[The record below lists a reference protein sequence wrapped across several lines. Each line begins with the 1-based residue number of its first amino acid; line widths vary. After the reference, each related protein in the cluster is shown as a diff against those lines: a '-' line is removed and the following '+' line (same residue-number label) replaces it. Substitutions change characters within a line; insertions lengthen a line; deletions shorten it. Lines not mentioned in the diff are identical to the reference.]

1 MTLLGKILTMLILI
15 MSVTFFALSLMVFAT
30 HRNWKEYATSSDPQ
44 KLGLVPQLQQANER
58 LAKANKE
65 IQGLK
70 NSLAAESAARRYV
83 LAALQSKATQ
93 YEELVSTKQKELDN
107 LMADH
112 AKAVQALAT
121 AEQTKDALT
130 NEVAKLR
137 GEIRTAQQARDEVFE
152 KMVALTDSLNQNET
166 LRQSLDTRNK
176 QLADQVTRMKV
187 VMDAKGLREDTLV
200 SHIPPQVEGKV
211 LRVGS
216 KDLLVISLGADVG
229 LKVGHVMDVY
239 RGTTYL
245 GRIVIRETKPDQAVG
260 QIIKEMQRGTIQ
272 QGDNVTTKLS

>member
-15 MSVTFFALSLMVFAT
+15 MSVLFFALSLMVFAT
-30 HRNWKEYATSSDPQ
+30 HKNWKEFATNKDPA
-44 KLGLVPQLQQANER
+44 KLGLVEKLQQANER
-58 LAKANKE
+58 LDKANKE
-65 IQGLK
+65 LQSLK
-70 NSLAAESAARRYV
+70 NTLAAESAARRYA

-93 YEELVSTKQKELDN
+93 YEEMVSAKQKELDN

-112 AKAVQALAT
+112 AKAAQALAT
-121 AEQTKDALT
+121 AETTKEALT
-130 NEVAKLR
+130 KEVEKLR
-137 GEIRTAQQARDEVFE
+137 GDIRTAQQSRDDLFE
-152 KMVALTDSLNQNET
+152 KIVALTDSLNQNET
-166 LRQSLDTRNK
+166 LRQNLEQRGK

-211 LRVGS
+211 LRVGA
-216 KDLLVISLGADVG
+216 KDLLVISLGSDVG

-239 RGTTYL
+239 RGTSYL
-245 GRIVIRETKPDQAVG
+245 GRIIIRETKPDQAVG

>member
-15 MSVTFFALSLMVFAT
+15 MSVLFFALSLMVFAT
-30 HRNWKEYATSSDPQ
+30 HKNWKEYATNTDPA
-44 KLGLVPQLQQANER
+44 KLGLVQQLQQANER
-58 LAKANKE
+58 LDKANKE
-65 IQGLK
+65 LQSLK
-70 NSLAAESAARRYV
+70 NTLAAESAARRYA

-93 YEELVSTKQKELDN
+93 YEEMVATKQKELDN

-112 AKAVQALAT
+112 AKAAQSLMT
-121 AEQTKDALT
+121 AETTKETLT
-130 NEVAKLR
+130 KEVEKLR
-137 GEIRTAQQARDEVFE
+137 SEIRTAQQSRDELFE
-152 KMVALTDSLNQNET
+152 KIVALTDTLNQNET
-166 LRQSLDTRNK
+166 LRQNLEQRGK

-211 LRVGS
+211 LKVGS

-239 RGTTYL
+239 RGTAYL
-245 GRIVIRETKPDQAVG
+245 GRIIIRETKPDQAVG

>member
-15 MSVTFFALSLMVFAT
+15 MSVLFFAMSLMVFAT
-30 HRNWKEYATSSDPQ
+30 HKNWKEFATNTDPA
-44 KLGLVPQLQQANER
+44 KLGLVQKLQQANER
-58 LAKANKE
+58 LDKANKE
-65 IQGLK
+65 LQSLK
-70 NSLAAESAARRYV
+70 NTLAAESAARRYA

-93 YEELVSTKQKELDN
+93 YEELIATTQKKLDE
-107 LMADH
+107 LMAAH
-112 AKAVQALAT
+112 AQAAQALAT
-121 AEQTKDALT
+121 SETTKEALT
-130 NEVAKLR
+130 KEVEKLR
-137 GEIRTAQQARDEVFE
+137 GEIRTAQQSRDELFE
-152 KMVALTDSLNQNET
+152 KIVVLTDSLNQNET
-166 LRQSLDTRNK
+166 LRNSLEQRGK

-211 LRVGS
+211 LKVGA

-239 RGTTYL
+239 RGTSYL
-245 GRIVIRETKPDQAVG
+245 GRIIIRETKPDQAVG